1 MLKKHRKHK
10 KENRTMKKNK
20 AVIWGIIILIA
31 GIGLLVFAFQPQ
43 LAIFTVPVW
52 KWIAAA
58 LLVYWLIY
66 KIVFG
71 RKLTTKLTVF
81 IPLAL
86 LFMIFEKEIG
96 GLIGR
101 GPDFVNNWIVI
112 LAALLLNIAVYFI
125 FRSKNPTENRNSY
138 IQFNNGKTIYEN
150 GRDNAGRAWSA
161 EESAKVR
168 TETRSFRLG
177 DNVFYVDASRPS
189 ASVSNKLGSLN
200 VYYQNTDVGDLSSP
214 LELNV
219 TNSLGSTVIHI
230 PRNWHVELNEPANS
244 MGSVDCRKDAE
255 ITIRT
260 ITINVT
266 NNMGSVEIVS
276 EN

>member
-1 MLKKHRKHK
+1 
-10 KENRTMKKNK
+10 MKKNK